1 MLWLFLL
8 FVVLVVAINISLW
21 KFGFVHSAE
30 KPVPLIDKPMMDA
43 KEQKA
48 IRKRL
53 KRWREE
59 GKLTREEFER
69 FLSLCQGEWDE
80 KKS

>member
-1 MLWLFLL
+1 MLVLFIL
-8 FVVLVVAINISLW
+8 FIVLVLAVNISLW

-30 KPVPLIDKPMMDA
+30 KPIPLIDKPMMDA

-48 IRKRL
+48 ITKRL

-59 GKLTREEFER
+59 GRITREEWER
-69 FLSLCQGEWDE
+69 FSQLCRSEWDE
-80 KKS
+80 KNS